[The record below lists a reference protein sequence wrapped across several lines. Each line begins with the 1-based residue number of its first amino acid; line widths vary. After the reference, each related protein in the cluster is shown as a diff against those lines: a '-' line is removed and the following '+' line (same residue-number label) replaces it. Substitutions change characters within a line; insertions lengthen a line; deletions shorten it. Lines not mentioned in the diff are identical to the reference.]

1 MPDFSSPLF
10 VALQWAGAA
19 LLLFWYT
26 CRVRHPQRPRW
37 QAFLMALTVLATAP
51 PALLAGLHWWVTV
64 HNGNALATLP
74 VLVAFPF
81 ILRALIRGWL
91 RSQPSFRRTAPELA
105 GSSSTGPASTASP

>member
-74 VLVAFPF
+74 VLVAGVSE
-81 ILRALIRGWL
+81 ILCVSYCR
-91 RSQPSFRRTAPELA
+91 
-105 GSSSTGPASTASP
+105 